1 MLVEFSFSNFRS
13 FKEEANFS
21 MEPASLNGNEYN
33 VIRTN
38 LKRVPLLYR
47 SSGIFGANASGKS
60 NILSA
65 LGFFRYIVKRSI
77 NFNVEDK
84 FPSEFY
90 ALADG
95 YDKQPMTFGIK
106 FILNEMLYDYKFSL
120 LENIVNTESL
130 YSYNISQTGTN
141 RPNMIFERNYV
152 DGKMSFKKSTG
163 ISQSWCNE
171 VLDNRLFLPD
181 IVNTRKCEI
190 ASIKEVYNW
199 IINKISFVD
208 IHKLNEGF
216 SLHKIFTDSDKDIIN
231 LMKKADLGLEKI
243 EVKDVSSEEFL
254 EKVKQSKHEIPTKL
268 AKALDDGKAKIFD
281 ARSYHKMENGD
292 TKPFSLDDMESDGTK
307 TFLAISGPILDVLEN
322 GKILIVDE
330 MDNALH
336 PLLVKYIVD
345 MFNNPEIN
353 KKNAQLIF
361 ASHAYYLM
369 DGNHLTR
376 DQIWFV
382 DKAINNGYSSSL
394 YSLSDFKNIST
405 RKTTSFVDAYMSGIY
420 GATPNVEDF

>member
-13 FKEEANFS
+13 FKEEATFS
-21 MEPASLNGNEYN
+21 MEPASQNGNEYN
-33 VIRTN
+33 IIKTN
-38 LKRVPLLYR
+38 QKRIPLLYR

-65 LGFFRYIVKRSI
+65 LGFFCYIVKRSVT
-77 NFNVEDK
+77 FNVEDK
-84 FPSEFY
+84 FPNEFY

-106 FILNEMLYDYKFSL
+106 FIVNEMLYDYKFSL

-171 VLDNRLFLPD
+171 VLDNRLFLSD

-190 ASIKEVYNW
+190 ASIKEVYSW

-216 SLHKIFTDSDKDIIN
+216 SLHKIFTDSDQDIIN

-254 EKVKQSKHEIPTKL
+254 EKAKLSKHEIPTKL
-268 AKALDDGKAKIFD
+268 AKALDAGKEKIFD

-292 TKPFSLDDMESDGTK
+292 IKPFSLDDMESDGTK

-345 MFNNPEIN
+345 IFNNPEIN

-394 YSLSDFKNIST
+394 YSLSDFKNISA
-405 RKTTSFVDAYMSGIY
+405 RKATSFADAYMSGVY

>member
-60 NILSA
+60 NIIKA
-65 LGFFRYIVKRSI
+65 FKFFSFIVKNSSKSVLED
-77 NFNVEDK
+77 NF
-84 FPSEFY
+84 PPEFY

-95 YDKQPMTFGIK
+95 YDKQPMTFDIK
-106 FILNEMLYDYKFSL
+106 FIVNKMLYDYKFSL
-120 LENIVNTESL
+120 LENIVSTESL
-130 YSYNISQTGTN
+130 YNYDISQTGTN

-171 VLDNRLFLPD
+171 VLDNRLFLSD
-181 IVNTRKCEI
+181 IVNNRKCEI
-190 ASIKEVYNW
+190 ESIKEVYNW
-199 IINKISFVD
+199 IINKISPVD
-208 IHKLNEGF
+208 IHKLNKGF
-216 SLHKIFTDSDKDIIN
+216 SLNKIYKESDKGIIN
-231 LMKKADLGLEKI
+231 LIKKADLGLERI
-243 EVKDVSSEEFL
+243 EVKDVSVDELL
-254 EKVKQSKHEIPTKL
+254 EQIKQHKQEIPTQL
-268 AKALDDGKAKIFD
+268 AKALTDENTKIFD
-281 ARSYHKMENGD
+281 TKSYHKTENGLL
-292 TKPFSLDDMESDGTK
+292 KSFNLNDMESDGTK

-330 MDNALH
+330 MDSALH